1 MQLRGRVPAGR
12 DWGKVVLL
20 GRDGGREGKGGFSEG
35 REAEQVP
42 EGREYGSGL
51 AAGREVGAGRELEAG
66 SVLAAEREPENT
78 GN

>member
-1 MQLRGRVPAGR
+1 MVQLRGRVPAGR

-20 GRDGGREGKGGFSEG
+20 GRDGGREGKGGLSEG

-51 AAGREVGAGRELEAG
+51 AAGRELETGR
-66 SVLAAEREPENT
+66 VLAAEREPENT
-78 GN
+78 VN